1 MTLQRLDDR
10 VAELKAKKELLG
22 DSDEAFAHNL
32 IQYFETR
39 GYLSEKQVYWI
50 DKLLVRCNTAG
61 DREEKRVEEVFD
73 GTKLRDLFIKAASNL
88 KFPALK
94 IKLPEDSRINI
105 HFYRASSLSKTPS
118 FILITNGKHWPE
130 RSLYGSINLKGE
142 GQITKALRPEIK
154 TIIRKI
160 AANPVETAKLSG
172 IEFSH
177 CCFCGLELTN
187 KISLYHGYGPICAA
201 KWGLPWE
208 GKEEETK
215 EAKLIDIGQ
224 DDTDPD
230 FYDRLGNQDEK

>member
-1 MTLQRLDDR
+1 MTKRLDDR
-10 VAELKAKKELLG
+10 VAELKAKKELIG
-22 DSDEAFAHNL
+22 DGNEAFAHSL
-32 IQYFETR
+32 IQYFETH

-50 DKLLVRCNTAG
+50 DRLLARCDAAG
-61 DREEKRVEEVFD
+61 NREEKRVEEVFD
-73 GTKLRDLFIKAASNL
+73 GTKLRDLFIKASSNL

-105 HFYRASSLSKTPS
+105 HFYRASSLSKTPG

-142 GQITKALRPEIK
+142 GQIAKVLRSEIK

-215 EAKLIDIGQ
+215 EAKLLDIGV
-224 DDTDPD
+224 DS
-230 FYDRLGNQDEK
+230 DEPEVKAE

>member
-10 VAELKAKKELLG
+10 VAELKKNKHLLG

-32 IQYFETR
+32 IQYFETHNS
-39 GYLSEKQVYWI
+39 LSEKQVYWI

-160 AANPVETAKLSG
+160 AHFMLAVFQSATRIQFHISTDYRSELLVITMRIALVVHLQ
-172 IEFSH
+172 ISH
-177 CCFCGLELTN
+177 CVR
-187 KISLYHGYGPICAA
+187 
-201 KWGLPWE
+201 
-208 GKEEETK
+208 
-215 EAKLIDIGQ
+215 D
-224 DDTDPD
+224 
-230 FYDRLGNQDEK
+230 